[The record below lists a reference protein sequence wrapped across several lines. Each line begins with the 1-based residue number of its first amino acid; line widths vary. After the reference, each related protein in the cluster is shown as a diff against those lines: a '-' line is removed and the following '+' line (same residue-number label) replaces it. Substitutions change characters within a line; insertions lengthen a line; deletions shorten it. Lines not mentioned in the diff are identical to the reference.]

1 MIATVRKQNNHQR
14 EVTSLLT
21 CNREGGAVKIQCDPA
36 IIPITIRVLK
46 PATSNSEPDPLFD
59 FTSIFNTFEEKKMEA
74 QEYNRTY
81 NIPFYFND
89 LLKLIKSL
97 PIQEK
102 LKIEKELENET
113 LLYRS
118 KLLSKKIKENSFDLE
133 NIVAEIAEYRSGKK

>member
-1 MIATVRKQNNHQR
+1 
-14 EVTSLLT
+14 
-21 CNREGGAVKIQCDPA
+21 
-36 IIPITIRVLK
+36 
-46 PATSNSEPDPLFD
+46 
-59 FTSIFNTFEEKKMEA
+59 MEA

>member
-1 MIATVRKQNNHQR
+1 MK
-14 EVTSLLT
+14 
-21 CNREGGAVKIQCDPA
+21 
-36 IIPITIRVLK
+36 
-46 PATSNSEPDPLFD
+46 
-59 FTSIFNTFEEKKMEA
+59 A

-97 PIQEK
+97 PIQDK

-118 KLLSKKIKENSFDLE
+118 KLLSKKIKDNSIDME
-133 NIVAEIAEYRSGKK
+133 NIVTEIAEYRHFKL

>member
-1 MIATVRKQNNHQR
+1 MK
-14 EVTSLLT
+14 
-21 CNREGGAVKIQCDPA
+21 
-36 IIPITIRVLK
+36 
-46 PATSNSEPDPLFD
+46 
-59 FTSIFNTFEEKKMEA
+59 A

-97 PIQEK
+97 PIQDK

-118 KLLSKKIKENSFDLE
+118 KLLSKKIKENSIDME

>member
-1 MIATVRKQNNHQR
+1 MK
-14 EVTSLLT
+14 
-21 CNREGGAVKIQCDPA
+21 
-36 IIPITIRVLK
+36 
-46 PATSNSEPDPLFD
+46 
-59 FTSIFNTFEEKKMEA
+59 A

-97 PIQEK
+97 PIQDK

-118 KLLSKKIKENSFDLE
+118 KLLSKKIKENSFDME

>member
-1 MIATVRKQNNHQR
+1 MK
-14 EVTSLLT
+14 
-21 CNREGGAVKIQCDPA
+21 
-36 IIPITIRVLK
+36 
-46 PATSNSEPDPLFD
+46 
-59 FTSIFNTFEEKKMEA
+59 A

-97 PIQEK
+97 PIQDK

-118 KLLSKKIKENSFDLE
+118 EQLSKKIKENSIDLE
-133 NIVAEIAEYRSGKK
+133 NIVAEISEFRSG

>member
-1 MIATVRKQNNHQR
+1 
-14 EVTSLLT
+14 
-21 CNREGGAVKIQCDPA
+21 
-36 IIPITIRVLK
+36 
-46 PATSNSEPDPLFD
+46 
-59 FTSIFNTFEEKKMEA
+59 MEA

-118 KLLSKKIKENSFDLE
+118 KLLSKKIKDNSFDLE
-133 NIVAEIAEYRSGKK
+133 NIVAEIAEYRQP